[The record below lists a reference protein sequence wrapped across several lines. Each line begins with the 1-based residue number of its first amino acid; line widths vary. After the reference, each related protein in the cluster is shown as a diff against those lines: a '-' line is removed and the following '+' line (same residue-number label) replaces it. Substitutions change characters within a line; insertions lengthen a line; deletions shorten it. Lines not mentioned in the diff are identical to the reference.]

1 MESQRLLPQDRRFLS
16 WKHQFDLYLNSSHI
30 WRCGGRVSNS
40 DLPVYSQYPILLDK
54 QHHIARIIIRDA
66 HECLLHA
73 GVKETLTEVRSSFW
87 LVLGRLFVH
96 HIIHDCVICR
106 KSEGRPYQGV
116 PPPPLLEFR
125 VKWLRPFQ
133 FTGVDF
139 AGPLYVK
146 SFPKREGRKAWLCLY
161 TCAVNRAVH
170 LNLVPDLNTL
180 IFLRRFKWFTSPCGG
195 PAKMI
200 SDNGKTFKSASK
212 TIHGLFTD
220 FVIKKHFSDLQLE
233 WSFNLKKA
241 PCGEAFLRDW

>member
-1 MESQRLLPQDRRFLS
+1 M
-16 WKHQFDLYLNSSHI
+16 
-30 WRCGGRVSNS
+30 SNF

-116 PPPPLLEFR
+116 PPPPLLEFH
-125 VKWLRPFQ
+125 VKWLSPFQ

-146 SFPKREGRKAWLCLY
+146 SSPKKEGRKAWLCLY
-161 TCAVNRAVH
+161 TCAVDRAVH
-170 LNLVPDLNTL
+170 LTWYLISTHSSFWEGSSVSPLLVDYQLRWYLIMARHLSQPLRLFMAYSLTL
-180 IFLRRFKWFTSPCGG
+180 WSRN
-195 PAKMI
+195 I
-200 SDNGKTFKSASK
+200 SLISN
-212 TIHGLFTD
+212 
-220 FVIKKHFSDLQLE
+220 
-233 WSFNLKKA
+233 
-241 PCGEAFLRDW
+241 